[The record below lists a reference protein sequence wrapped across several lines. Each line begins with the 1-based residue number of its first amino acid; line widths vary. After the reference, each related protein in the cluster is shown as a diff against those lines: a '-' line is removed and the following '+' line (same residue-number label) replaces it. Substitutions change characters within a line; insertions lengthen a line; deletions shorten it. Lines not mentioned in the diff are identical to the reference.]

1 MVDRSLYWY
10 LFYVFANSRL
20 NPFGLII
27 ALDEHGEASGSLFW
41 DDGDSIGEF
50 GFP

>member
-1 MVDRSLYWY
+1 MDGGQKP
-10 LFYVFANSRL
+10 LFCVFAYSRL

-27 ALDEHGEASGSLFW
+27 ALDEHGEASGSLYW

-50 GFP
+50 DLP